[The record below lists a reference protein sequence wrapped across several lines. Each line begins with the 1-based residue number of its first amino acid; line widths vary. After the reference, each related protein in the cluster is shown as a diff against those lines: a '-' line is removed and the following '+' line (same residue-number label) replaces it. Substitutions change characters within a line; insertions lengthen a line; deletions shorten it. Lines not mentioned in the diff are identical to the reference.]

1 MPKSKLCVSLSAED
15 AAPALNG
22 TAAQDSSAT
31 PPRGVAPSPEK
42 SYTEYSPNEEHTAS
56 VAAGRLPEEVY
67 ANTLPRWR
75 AALRRKCV
83 AVVEWESEVIGE
95 WQTRV
100 RSPWLDAY
108 FLQTSMLGT
117 HTFFLVFLPG
127 FFFFGYDE
135 LGRALC
141 YALAF
146 GLYLSSFLKD
156 LVCSPRPYAPPVT
169 RLTVGS
175 HHLEYGFP
183 STHSTNCMS
192 MALFLGAH
200 VHDLHCANSLSTP
213 AFVVWVTV
221 LVSYVCSIV
230 TGRLYTGMHGF
241 LDVFVGIILGT
252 TGWMLQ
258 RLVMPEV
265 ERWIV
270 NGGWI
275 APLTVTLVCLLLVN
289 QHPSP
294 VDDCPCFEDAIAF
307 VSVILGIAT
316 SFWYSKRVPALNA
329 DLFTSVTPGAAFDSP
344 AAVAIWVLF
353 ALLKLTTGVLIIL
366 AWRMLA
372 KPTVQTLLPPLFR
385 WLAHAS
391 PVRLPHRRHYTPA
404 TEYSRG
410 PPHTL
415 RAVPSMID
423 LDLAMAEVVDDEGSG
438 GVASG
443 REGRGAGGGITGAVV
458 KRRGSPSDYA
468 YGHEKVVVFEANE
481 SGALEDD
488 KVKHY
493 DADVLTK
500 VVVYAGI
507 GTIATVIVPAVFEAL
522 EWGV

>member
-1 MPKSKLCVSLSAED
+1 MSKFKLSHD
-15 AAPALNG
+15 NFSAPNG
-22 TAAQDSSAT
+22 EVLEDSSTT
-31 PPRGVAPSPEK
+31 PSQPIALAAKKSPSLPDPLPVED
-42 SYTEYSPNEEHTAS
+42 NTAS

-67 ANTLPRWR
+67 TKTLPWWR

-83 AVVEWESEVIGE
+83 AVVEWESKVIAK
-95 WQTRV
+95 WQVRQSRI
-100 RSPWLDAY
+100 RSPSLDTY
-108 FLQTSMLGT
+108 FLQSSMLGA

-127 FFFFGYDE
+127 VFFSGYAE
-135 LGRALC
+135 IARGLC

-146 GLYLSSFLKD
+146 GVYSSSFLKD

-169 RLTVGS
+169 RLTIGS

-200 VHDLHCANSLSTP
+200 VHDLHHAGSISTA
-213 AFVVWVTV
+213 AFATWITV
-221 LVSYVCSIV
+221 LVVYVLSIV
-230 TGRLYTGMHGF
+230 GGRLYTGMHGF
-241 LDVFVGIILGT
+241 MDCFVGVLLGT
-252 TGWMLQ
+252 TSWLFQ

-265 ERWIV
+265 E
-270 NGGWI
+270 GWI
-275 APLTVTLVCLLLVN
+275 ARSGWTAPLIATFVCLLLVN

-307 VSVILGIAT
+307 VSVILGIIN
-316 SFWYSKRVPALNA
+316 SLWWSKRVPALNA
-329 DLFTSVTPGAAFDSP
+329 YLFTSTRPGVALDSP
-344 AAVAIWVLF
+344 AAVTTWMLF
-353 ALLKLTTGVLIIL
+353 AVLKLTMGILLIFT
-366 AWRMLA
+366 WRMLA

-404 TEYSRG
+404 TEYSHG

-423 LDLAMAEVVDDEGSG
+423 LDLATAAVVDESS
-438 GVASG
+438 GVASAP
-443 REGRGAGGGITGAVV
+443 RERGVGTV

-468 YGHEKVVVFEANE
+468 REKAVAFEAGE
-481 SGALEDD
+481 GGDLQDD

-493 DADVLTK
+493 DAD
-500 VVVYAGI
+500 
-507 GTIATVIVPAVFEAL
+507 
-522 EWGV
+522 GV

>member
-1 MPKSKLCVSLSAED
+1 MDVADPKRSEPHTD
-15 AAPALNG
+15 
-22 TAAQDSSAT
+22 DF
-31 PPRGVAPSPEK
+31 RG
-42 SYTEYSPNEEHTAS
+42 EEHTAG
-56 VAAGRLPEEVY
+56 VAAGRLPEDVY
-67 ANTLPRWR
+67 TNYLSWWR

-83 AVVEWESEVIGE
+83 AVVERESEVIAK
-95 WQTRV
+95 WQARV
-100 RSPWLDAY
+100 RSPWLDTY
-108 FLQTSMLGT
+108 FLHSSMLGT
-117 HTFFLVFLPG
+117 HTFFLVFLPL
-127 FFFFGYDE
+127 FFFFGYFE
-135 LGRALC
+135 LGRGLC

-146 GLYLSSFLKD
+146 GVYLSSLLKD
-156 LVCSPRPYAPPVT
+156 MVCSPRPYSPPVA

-175 HHLEYGFP
+175 HHLEYGLP

-200 VHDLHCANSLSTP
+200 VYDLHRAGSISTISF
-213 AFVVWVTV
+213 ATWVVFLV
-221 LVSYVCSIV
+221 LYVSSIV
-230 TGRLYTGMHGF
+230 GSRLYTGMHGF
-241 LDVFVGIILGT
+241 LDVSAGVILGIT
-252 TGWMLQ
+252 AWMLQ

-265 ERWIV
+265 ERWITHS
-270 NGGWI
+270 GWT

-307 VSVILGIAT
+307 VSVILGQIT
-316 SFWYSKRVPALNA
+316 SLWFSKRLPALNS
-329 DLFTSVTPGAAFDSP
+329 DLFTSKTPGGAFDSP
-344 AAVAIWVLF
+344 FAITTWMFF
-353 ALLKLTTGVLIIL
+353 ALLKLTTGISIIF

-423 LDLAMAEVVDDEGSG
+423 LDLAVAELVDEDSG

-443 REGRGAGGGITGAVV
+443 REGRTAGVGAGAF
-458 KRRGSPSDYA
+458 KRRGLPSEDA
-468 YGHEKVVVFEANE
+468 QEKAVVFEVRV
-481 SGALEDD
+481 GGTLEDDD

-493 DADVLTK
+493 DADVLTR

-507 GTIATVIVPAVFEAL
+507 GTLSAVLVPAMFEAL